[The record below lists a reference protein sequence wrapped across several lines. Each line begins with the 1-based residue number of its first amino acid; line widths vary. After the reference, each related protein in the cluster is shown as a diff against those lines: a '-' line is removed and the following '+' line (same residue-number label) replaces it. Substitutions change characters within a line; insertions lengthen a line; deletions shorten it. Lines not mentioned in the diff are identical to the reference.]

1 MDVFDII
8 TLLGGLAMFLY
19 GMEIMSDG
27 LKKSTGSAL
36 KTVLGKLTHNVFLG
50 FLTGAVV
57 TAVIQ
62 SSTATIVLTVGLI
75 SAGIL
80 NLKQATGIVMGAN
93 VGTTVTAQLIRL
105 MDIDSG
111 GNIVLKIFKP
121 ETLAPVALVIGIILV
136 MFTKSSKFKNS
147 GEIFAGF
154 GVLFIGLLNMTGAV
168 EGLENSQLFVDMITK
183 VTEIPVLSILVGLV
197 ITVII
202 QSSSA
207 TVGILQAL
215 SSTGTLT
222 FSLVYPMI
230 MGINIG
236 TCVTTAMV
244 CSIGSNKDAKRTGI
258 IHIVFNVIGTV
269 LFMAVMAILRA
280 CGAFPELWNSVSDSG
295 AIANFQTIFNLA
307 TALVLLPFA
316 GLLVKL
322 SMKLVKDDP
331 AKDFVKPFR
340 VLDEKL
346 FISPDIAIAEAEKA
360 IAEMGRTAASNLTLS
375 FDMFGKYSAED
386 GEKIRAREDRID
398 EFTDTCDNFLVR
410 LSRHAKSG
418 AQTRAINRLM
428 QTNTNFERI
437 GDYATD
443 ILEFAESMKRDGTT
457 FSSGAKKELELMC
470 SAVQEIVELTV
481 SAVETGDLST
491 AEKVEP
497 LEETIDDMIALLKDR
512 HIERLKLGTCLV
524 STGLIFVETLTHLER
539 AADQCSSIALLL
551 LARENAEIMSNHH
564 KYLRELHKGA
574 KREYTEELNRRHQQ
588 YMDPLMEI
596 TSGT

>member
-1 MDVFDII
+1 MDAFDLI

-19 GMEIMSDG
+19 GMEIMSAG
-27 LKKSTGSAL
+27 LKKSAGSAL
-36 KTVLGKLTHNVFLG
+36 KTVLGKLTQNVLLG
-50 FLTGAVV
+50 FITGAVV

-80 NLKQATGIVMGAN
+80 NLKQAAGVVMGAN

-105 MDIDSG
+105 MDIDSS
-111 GNIVLKIFKP
+111 GNTIMKIFKP
-121 ETLAPVALVIGIILV
+121 DTLAPVALVIGIILI

-154 GVLFIGLLNMTGAV
+154 GVLFIGLMNMTGAV
-168 EGLENSQLFVDMITK
+168 EGLENSQFFIDMINK
-183 VTEIPVLSILVGLV
+183 VTDIPILSIFVGLI

-222 FSLVYPMI
+222 FSLIYPMI

-258 IHIVFNVIGTV
+258 IHIVFNVVGTV

-280 CGAFPELWNSVSDSG
+280 CGVWPELWESVSDSG
-295 AIANFQTIFNLA
+295 AIANFQSIFNIA
-307 TALVLLPFA
+307 TAVVLLPFA
-316 GLLVKL
+316 GLLVKF
-322 SMKLVKDDP
+322 SMLLVKDDP
-331 AKDFVKPFR
+331 VKDEVKPFR

-346 FISPDIAIAEAEKA
+346 FISPDIAVNEAEKA
-360 IAEMGRTAASNLTLS
+360 ISEMGRLATSNLTLS
-375 FDMFGKYSAED
+375 FEMFDNYSEED
-386 GEKIRAREDRID
+386 AEKIRAREDRID
-398 EFTDTCDNFLVR
+398 GFTDTCDNFLVR
-410 LSRHAKSG
+410 LSKHAKSG
-418 AQTRAINRLM
+418 GQTRAINRLM

-443 ILEFAESMKRDGTT
+443 ILEFAEEMKKDGVR
-457 FSSGAKKELELMC
+457 FSAGAKKELDLMC
-470 SAVQEIVELTV
+470 AAVSEILEITV
-481 SAVETGDLST
+481 KAVETGDIST
-491 AEKVEP
+491 AESVEP

-512 HIERLKLGTCLV
+512 HIERLKAGTCVL
-524 STGLIFVETLTHLER
+524 SAGLAFVETLTYLER

-551 LARENAEIMSNHH
+551 LSRENAEIMANHH
-564 KYLRELHKGA
+564 QYLRELHKGA
-574 KREYTEELNRRHQQ
+574 KREYTEELDRRHDQ
-588 YMDPLMEI
+588 YMKPLLEI
-596 TSGT
+596 TYE

>member
-375 FDMFGKYSAED
+375 FDMFSKYSSED

-564 KYLRELHKGA
+564 QYLRELHKGA

>member
-1 MDVFDII
+1 MDAFDFIS
-8 TLLGGLAMFLY
+8 LLGGLAMFLY
-19 GMEIMSDG
+19 GMEIMSAG

-36 KTVLGKLTHNVFLG
+36 KTVLGKLTQNVFLG

-80 NLKQATGIVMGAN
+80 NLKQAAGIVMGAN

-121 ETLAPVALVIGIILV
+121 ETLAPIALVAGIVLI

-168 EGLENSQLFVDMITK
+168 EGLEDSQFFVDMITK

-280 CGAFPELWNSVSDSG
+280 CGVWPELWNSVSDSG
-295 AIANFQTIFNLA
+295 AIANFQTVFNLL
-307 TALVLLPFA
+307 TAVVLLPFA

-331 AKDFVKPFR
+331 NKDFVKPFR

-346 FISPDIAIAEAEKA
+346 FISPDIAVAEAEKA
-360 IAEMGRTAASNLTLS
+360 IAEMGRTAADNLALS
-375 FDMFGKYSAED
+375 FEMFSKYSEED
-386 GEKIRAREDRID
+386 AEKIRAREDRID
-398 EFTDTCDNFLVR
+398 GFTDTCDNFLVR
-410 LSRHAKSG
+410 LSKHAKSG

-443 ILEFAESMKRDGTT
+443 ILEFAEEMKREGTS

-481 SAVETGDLST
+481 SAVETGDLSV
-491 AEKVEP
+491 AEKIEP

-512 HIERLKLGTCLV
+512 HIERLKEGTCLV
-524 STGLIFVETLTHLER
+524 SSGLVFVETLTYLER

-564 KYLRELHKGA
+564 QYLRELHKGA
-574 KREYTEELNRRHQQ
+574 KREYSEELSRRHQQ
-588 YMDPLMEI
+588 YMEPLLEI
-596 TSGT
+596 TSAK

>member
-1 MDVFDII
+1 MDFFDII

-111 GNIVLKIFKP
+111 GNVVLKIFKP
-121 ETLAPVALVIGIILV
+121 ETLAPVALVIGIILI

-168 EGLENSQLFVDMITK
+168 EGFENSQLFVDMITK
-183 VTEIPVLSILVGLV
+183 VTEIPVLSILVVLV
-197 ITVII
+197 ITVLI

-360 IAEMGRTAASNLTLS
+360 IAEMGRTAANNLTLS
-375 FDMFGKYSAED
+375 FDMFSKYSAED

-524 STGLIFVETLTHLER
+524 STGLVFVETLTHLER

-564 KYLRELHKGA
+564 QYLRELHKGA

-588 YMDPLMEI
+588 YMEPLMEI